1 MEEYDQDLLH
11 CPNFPLAWSVDIV
24 EKKIECFIMSLRPEI
39 QGAVEPEL
47 DKKAKEEGLHPHKSK
62 MPHRIILRT
71 RFDSIVTGR
80 AM

>member
-1 MEEYDQDLLH
+1 MEKGLLD
-11 CPNFPLAWSVDIV
+11 CPDFPLAWFVDIV
-24 EKKIECFIMSLRPEI
+24 EKKVECFIMSLRPEV

-62 MPHRIILRT
+62 MPHKIILRT
-71 RFDSIVTGR
+71 RFDSIATGR